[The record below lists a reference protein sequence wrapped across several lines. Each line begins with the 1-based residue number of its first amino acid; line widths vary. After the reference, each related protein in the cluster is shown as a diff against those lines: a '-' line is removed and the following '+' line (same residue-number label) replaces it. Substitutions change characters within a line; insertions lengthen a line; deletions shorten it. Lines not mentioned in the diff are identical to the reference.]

1 MSKRVLVP
9 IADGSEDIEAVCI
22 IDVLRRA
29 EADVTVASV
38 GDELQI
44 TASRGTKIV
53 ADKRIVECVDETYDL
68 IALPG
73 GIPGA
78 ENLRDSAELTEMLK
92 RQKGEG
98 RFYAAICAS
107 PVVVFQHHGLLDS
120 RLATC
125 HPLFVGELENREMVE
140 SRVVVDGT
148 CITSRAPG
156 TAIEFALK
164 LVEMLYGR
172 EKADEVALPM
182 VVA

>member
-1 MSKRVLVP
+1 MSKKVLVP

-38 GDELQI
+38 SGELQI
-44 TASRGTKIV
+44 TASRGTRIV
-53 ADKRIVECVDETYDL
+53 ADKGIAECVDEIYDL

-73 GIPGA
+73 GLPGA
-78 ENLRDSAELTEMLK
+78 ENLRDSAEMTDMLK
-92 RQKGEG
+92 RQKREG
-98 RFYAAICAS
+98 RFYGAICAS
-107 PVVVFQHHGLLDS
+107 PAVVFQHHGLLES

-125 HPLFVGELENREMVE
+125 HPSFVGELENKKMVE

>member
-1 MSKRVLVP
+1 MSKKVLVP

-38 GDELQI
+38 SEELQI
-44 TASRGTKIV
+44 TASRGTRIV
-53 ADKRIVECVDETYDL
+53 ADNYIAECVDEAYDL

-73 GIPGA
+73 GMPGS
-78 ENLRDSAELTEMLK
+78 ENLRDSEELTEMLK
-92 RQKGEG
+92 RQRGEG
-98 RFYAAICAS
+98 RLYAAICAA
-107 PVVVFQHHGLLDS
+107 PAVVLQHHGLLDS
-120 RLATC
+120 LLATC
-125 HPLFVGELENREMVE
+125 HPSFVGELANREMVE

-156 TAIEFALK
+156 TAIQFALK

>member
-1 MSKRVLVP
+1 MSKKVLVP

-29 EADVTVASV
+29 EAEVTVASV
-38 GDELQI
+38 SDTLQI
-44 TASRGTKIV
+44 TASRGTNIV
-53 ADKRIVECVDETYDL
+53 AERCITECVDETYDL

-78 ENLRDSAELTEMLK
+78 ENLRDSKELAEMLK
-92 RQKGEG
+92 RQQREG
-98 RFYAAICAS
+98 RLYGAICAS
-107 PVVVFQHHGLLDS
+107 PAVVFQHHGLLGS
-120 RLATC
+120 RNATC
-125 HPLFVGELENREMVE
+125 HPFFVDELDNKDMVE
-140 SRVVVDGT
+140 SRVVVDGN

>member
-1 MSKRVLVP
+1 MSKKVLVP

-38 GDELQI
+38 GAELQV
-44 TASRGTKIV
+44 TASRGTRIV
-53 ADKRIVECVDETYDL
+53 ADKSITECVDETYDL

-78 ENLRDSAELTEMLK
+78 ENLRDSKELIDMLK
-92 RQKGEG
+92 RQKREG
-98 RFYAAICAS
+98 RFFAAICAS
-107 PVVVFQHHGLLDS
+107 PAVVFQHHGLLES
-120 RLATC
+120 CRATC
-125 HPLFVGELENREMVE
+125 HPFFVEELGNREMVE

-164 LVEMLYGR
+164 LVELLYGR

-182 VVA
+182 LVA